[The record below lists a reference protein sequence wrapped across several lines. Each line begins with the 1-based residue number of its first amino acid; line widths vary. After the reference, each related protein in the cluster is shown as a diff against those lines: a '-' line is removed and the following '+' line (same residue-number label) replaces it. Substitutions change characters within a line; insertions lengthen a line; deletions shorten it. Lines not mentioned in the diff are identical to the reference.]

1 MKYKLP
7 NGIVSVLTIFL
18 FVSISTSYAKDG
30 PKLHVND
37 RWKECSMQLDPS
49 LTQDAWHQFTQ
60 EAGIM
65 TVFNPLTSAQPL
77 GKWNFDI
84 GLSMGYYPIEDE
96 DAAWND
102 TFVHSDSTHWLYGKD
117 GEPYPDDAK
126 FLSLPLILV
135 RLGIT
140 DQIDVG
146 FYYFSVPEAN
156 YGFRGGQL
164 QYNFL
169 NDEEKNLSAAAR
181 VSIGQLFKVEDLDLS
196 AYSVDVVAT
205 KDLSRFTRFEGVSGY
220 AGLTGYLVSTHE
232 KTSAVDLDDEN
243 VFGIQGNAGVSALFF
258 SHLRIGVQLTV
269 GALIYPSFVI
279 GFAR

>member
-1 MKYKLP
+1 MITRRY
-7 NGIVSVLTIFL
+7 GIVSALTIFL
-18 FVSISTSYAKDG
+18 FVSTFTSYAKDG
-30 PKLHVND
+30 PKLHVSD
-37 RWKECSMQLDPS
+37 RWAECSIQLDPS

-84 GLSMGYYPIEDE
+84 GLSMGMYPIEDE
-96 DAAWND
+96 DSAWND
-102 TFVHSDSTHWLYGKD
+102 TFVHPDSTHWLYGES
-117 GEPYPDDAK
+117 GESYPEDANS
-126 FLSLPLILV
+126 LSLPLILV

-146 FYYFSVPEAN
+146 FYYFSVPDAN

-181 VSIGQLFKVEDLDLS
+181 VSVGQLFKVEDLDLS

-205 KDLSRFTRFEGVSGY
+205 KDFSSLISFAGLSGY
-220 AGLTGYLVSTHE
+220 AGLTGYLVRTHE

-243 VFGIQGNAGVSALFF
+243 VFGLQGNVGITTLLF
-258 SHLRIGVQLTV
+258 SHLKIGAQLTV
-269 GALIYPSFVI
+269 GSLIYPSFVI